1 MSVLNVHQRAKVE
14 LVRAGIPVLAN
25 DGPQKGH
32 NELTT
37 LRGKFVVEHWRDGK
51 RINEYHFPNGITNEG
66 KNKLLDVMFDGSTQ
80 LTTWYLGCIDNSGYT
95 ALAAGDT
102 YDNIDQ
108 AGNGWDEFK
117 SYTDGNNGDNTTT
130 RPAWGPDPA
139 SAQSITNSTVA
150 VYNITGSGT
159 IKGIFACAGT
169 NAQTKGDHTAGTAH
183 TLWATALFTSGD
195 VAVQNSDQL
204 KVTYTVSA

>member
-1 MSVLNVHQRAKVE
+1 MSATKLNLRASAGVE
-14 LVRAGIPVLAN
+14 LVRAAKVPAKLN
-25 DGPQKGH
+25 P
-32 NELTT
+32 LTT
-37 LRGKFVVEHWRDGK
+37 LIDDLRGKFEVEHWRNGE
-51 RINEYHFPNGITNEG
+51 RINTYQLKNGITNEG
-66 KNKLLDVMFDGSTQ
+66 KDKLLNIMFDAATQ
-80 LTTWYLGCIDNSGYT
+80 ITTWYLLLIDLSGFT
-95 ALAAGDT
+95 ALAATDT

-117 SYTDGNNGDNTTT
+117 NYTDGNNGDDTTT
-130 RPAWGPDPA
+130 RPEWGPDAA

-159 IKGIFACAGT
+159 VKGIGGVGGIA
-169 NAQTKGDHTAGTAH
+169 NANLKGDHAPGG